1 MPIPGRIGP
10 DAGQRL
16 AGRVR
21 GHLRRRDIPRDTHSR
36 KPVLQVRG
44 GVVLAAPGG
53 LTGVHGR
60 GLEDAQPR
68 QINVGDL
75 QPASR

>member
-1 MPIPGRIGP
+1 MPIR
-10 DAGQRL
+10 AGS
-16 AGRVR
+16 APA
-21 GHLRRRDIPRDTHSR
+21 RDSAWRAACAAISGGETSPATHSR

-53 LTGVHGR
+53 LTGVHRR